1 MKSLREYIDLLK
13 EADGVT
19 TAQLT
24 PAQYQAKMA
33 QVNAMRQQQGQAPLP
48 VTPSN
53 QISTPTTAQATPTTT
68 PASTAPAAAPAA
80 KQWQAGVLGMGSS
93 GPEVSALQKKLGIT
107 ADGKFGPGTQ
117 QAVMAL
123 QKKLGVTQDGAY
135 GPLTKAAHDKMAPG
149 QGGRTAPPPTDTNK
163 AEKDQPAYTTAN
175 DTTAKPA
182 TDTAAAGKILQ
193 GIEKGTID
201 PNSLKGRATMATP
214 KVAPPEYNPSGVG
227 KNAELTP
234 DQAAVRKDILA
245 QPTDA
250 AGNTT
255 DATGTIYKRDLEWM
269 KRFGQGNAAAA
280 PPATTTAAPAAPGAA
295 PASSQSAQSSAV
307 SADYSSANDAGR
319 NPNAGLEPG
328 DPRWRPQPGEAAAA
342 PQQTATPAPAP
353 AAPAAPPGE
362 TAGGA
367 ATARPVRA
375 ATGARA
381 QQIQRQQAQNQMP
394 ESRDTQYQKEL
405 NAMLRIANLPDR
417 GL

>member
-1 MKSLREYIDLLK
+1 MNSLRDYINLIN

-24 PAQYQAKMA
+24 PDQYQAKMA
-33 QVNAMRQQQGQAPLP
+33 QVNAMRQQQGQAALP

-53 QISTPTTAQATPTTT
+53 QIATPTASQATPTTT
-68 PASTAPAAAPAA
+68 PAAPAAAPAA

-163 AEKDQPAYTTAN
+163 AEKGQPAYTTAN

-227 KNAELTP
+227 KTAELTP

-250 AGNTT
+250 SGNTT

-269 KRFGQGNAAAA
+269 KRFGQNAEPAPVQQQAA
-280 PPATTTAAPAAPGAA
+280 PVQQQAAPVQQQAAPVQQQAA
-295 PASSQSAQSSAV
+295 PVQQ
-307 SADYSSANDAGR
+307 
-319 NPNAGLEPG
+319 
-328 DPRWRPQPGEAAAA
+328 QAA
-342 PQQTATPAPAP
+342 
-353 AAPAAPPGE
+353 PGE

-367 ATARPVRA
+367 ATARPVRP

-381 QQIQRQQAQNQMP
+381 QKLQQQQAQNQTP
-394 ESRDTQYQKEL
+394 EGMSKSDAQLLEK
-405 NAMLRIANLPDR
+405 MLTIA
-417 GL
+417 GLR